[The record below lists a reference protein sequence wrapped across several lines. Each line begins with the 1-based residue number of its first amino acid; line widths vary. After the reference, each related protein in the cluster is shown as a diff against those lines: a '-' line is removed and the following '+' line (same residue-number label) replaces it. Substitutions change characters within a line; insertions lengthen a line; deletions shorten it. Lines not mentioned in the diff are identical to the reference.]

1 MKNIPHFV
9 VILIGV
15 LVALLLI
22 YRHFTSFYIVAK
34 FKELRPHMKNMP
46 VYYKGLK
53 IGRAHKVRHSK
64 DLAHTYMDIV
74 ISKKGMMLP
83 INSTVL
89 LKKEKRNKKEK
100 DFLEIIYPKEPE
112 KLLLSKGSEIKG
124 IATVDVEEYLSNQ
137 HPDELEEIK
146 KNLLESSE
154 NLEYMLSS
162 IGFLCLMISW
172 KKIEEI
178 SKKQRI
184 IFLKQAV
191 ALVILVQNLIIQLS
205 KTNLITQLKICII
218 LLKTLKI

>member
-89 LKKEKRNKKEK
+89 LKKENSEK
-100 DFLEIIYPKEPE
+100 VF
-112 KLLLSKGSEIKG
+112 
-124 IATVDVEEYLSNQ
+124 
-137 HPDELEEIK
+137 
-146 KNLLESSE
+146 
-154 NLEYMLSS
+154 
-162 IGFLCLMISW
+162 
-172 KKIEEI
+172 
-178 SKKQRI
+178 
-184 IFLKQAV
+184 
-191 ALVILVQNLIIQLS
+191 
-205 KTNLITQLKICII
+205 
-218 LLKTLKI
+218 